1 MGGPGVTGKR
11 KGYQSLRLSESFMCT
26 DAIRSPEMLLSRS
39 PQKSRNP
46 ENKFFKDECVCG
58 VGVGGLGEGRE
69 EKLQWGCH
77 IGEKNK

>member
-1 MGGPGVTGKR
+1 MTGKR

-39 PQKSRNP
+39 PQKSRNL

-58 VGVGGLGEGRE
+58 GWGWEDWESGGKGNCG
-69 EKLQWGCH
+69 GDVT
-77 IGEKNK
+77 

>member
-1 MGGPGVTGKR
+1 MTGKR

-39 PQKSRNP
+39 PQKSRNL
-46 ENKFFKDECVCG
+46 ENKFFKDECVWG
-58 VGVGGLGEGRE
+58 VGVGGLGEWRE
-69 EKLQWGCH
+69 GKLLWGCN